1 MQIFDS
7 LGYHVT
13 FIPCDL
19 RYQAGYYENLINTNI
34 DVLLSP
40 QVRCLDEW
48 LKANAKDFDVCL
60 MSRGP
65 VAWPY
70 LRTLKTFAPDLPL
83 IFNTVDLHYLREL
96 RQAELTNDD
105 NARKA
110 ALALK
115 EQELELIDKCDLTIL
130 LSNEELYE
138 IRQWR
143 PEASLTVLPVVFN
156 DIPGAT
162 KTFDE
167 RRDILF
173 IGSFP
178 HQPNIDAVLYFA
190 SEIYPL
196 IQRRIPDIRFKIIGA
211 NPPESVSILAKKP
224 GIDVLGFVKDL
235 EPVFSDIRLTVAP
248 LRYGAGIKG
257 KIGTSFCYGVPCV
270 ATPIAAEGMG
280 LSEGRDVLVGD
291 SPEQFA
297 AAVCDAY
304 LSRDRW
310 NSLSSSGHRFALEN
324 YSVAVI
330 RERLSN
336 ILSAV
341 TNRWPAIHN
350 SVEIDSWQS
359 FQKHSSRMEAE
370 YSRRILLEQSLL
382 PSDRADSFVTS
393 GYCCVCGG
401 DTSFLTSLMYS
412 TGSTPDGRE
421 MPNWREHMKCERCGL
436 VNRLRASLHA
446 LHTIATPEPEGEIY
460 ITERIT
466 PIYQWLQERYTNLQ
480 GSEYLGAAYAP
491 GAIVDGIR
499 HEDVMNL
506 SFTVGSFDRVLSFDV
521 LEHVPDPDRA
531 FREFHRVLKP
541 DGVLLFTVPFAV
553 SSQFDVVRASLRE
566 DGTLEHHL
574 TPEYHGN
581 PVDPQGGALC
591 FRYFGWDVLNRLRD
605 IGFKNVRCISYWS
618 EQQGYLGSEQ
628 YLFIATKTRQH

>member
-1 MQIFDS
+1 
-7 LGYHVT
+7 
-13 FIPCDL
+13 
-19 RYQAGYYENLINTNI
+19 
-34 DVLLSP
+34 
-40 QVRCLDEW
+40 
-48 LKANAKDFDVCL
+48 
-60 MSRGP
+60 
-65 VAWPY
+65 
-70 LRTLKTFAPDLPL
+70 L

-341 TNRWPAIHN
+341 TNRWPFTTVWRLIVG
-350 SVEIDSWQS
+350 S
-359 FQKHSSRMEAE
+359 
-370 YSRRILLEQSLL
+370 
-382 PSDRADSFVTS
+382 PSK
-393 GYCCVCGG
+393 
-401 DTSFLTSLMYS
+401 
-412 TGSTPDGRE
+412 STPPG
-421 MPNWREHMKCERCGL
+421 WRR
-436 VNRLRASLHA
+436 N
-446 LHTIATPEPEGEIY
+446 I
-460 ITERIT
+460 
-466 PIYQWLQERYTNLQ
+466 Q
-480 GSEYLGAAYAP
+480 GVFY
-491 GAIVDGIR
+491 
-499 HEDVMNL
+499 
-506 SFTVGSFDRVLSFDV
+506 
-521 LEHVPDPDRA
+521 
-531 FREFHRVLKP
+531 
-541 DGVLLFTVPFAV
+541 
-553 SSQFDVVRASLRE
+553 
-566 DGTLEHHL
+566 
-574 TPEYHGN
+574 
-581 PVDPQGGALC
+581 
-591 FRYFGWDVLNRLRD
+591 
-605 IGFKNVRCISYWS
+605 
-618 EQQGYLGSEQ
+618 
-628 YLFIATKTRQH
+628 